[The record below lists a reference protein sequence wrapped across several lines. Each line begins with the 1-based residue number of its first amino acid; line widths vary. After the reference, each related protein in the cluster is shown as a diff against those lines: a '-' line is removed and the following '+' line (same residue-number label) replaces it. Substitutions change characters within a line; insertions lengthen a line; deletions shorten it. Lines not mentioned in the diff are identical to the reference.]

1 VNPDFCSLKDMGINI
16 NKDLE
21 TVNGKIIPMPRLN
34 LGENHAVE

>member
-1 VNPDFCSLKDMGINI
+1 MGINI